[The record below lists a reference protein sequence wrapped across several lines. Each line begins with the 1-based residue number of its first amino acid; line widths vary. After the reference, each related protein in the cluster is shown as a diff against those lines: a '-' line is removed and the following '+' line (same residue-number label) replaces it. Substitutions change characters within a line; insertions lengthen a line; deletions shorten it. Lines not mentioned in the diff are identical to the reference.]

1 MVRVEE
7 LTTVYA
13 LVLVPA
19 DVALV
24 EAGGVAV
31 DVVVVVVVVV
41 VVFPFLYLRLR
52 PSFPSQKTTRSTRHP
67 TIDLQFMSMVQL
79 RHINVKHPAR

>member
-31 DVVVVVVVVV
+31 DVVVVVVVV

>member
-1 MVRVEE
+1 M
-7 LTTVYA
+7 YA

-41 VVFPFLYLRLR
+41 FPFLYLR
-52 PSFPSQKTTRSTRHP
+52 
-67 TIDLQFMSMVQL
+67 
-79 RHINVKHPAR
+79 

>member
-1 MVRVEE
+1 M
-7 LTTVYA
+7 YA

-31 DVVVVVVVVV
+31 DVVVVVVVV